1 MGNSHVRSREDA
13 LWIKK
18 VFKKVTVLFRLFGT
32 VGLCNKLQT
41 QENKRVLCYAFRN
54 PYTMEWTAHSHLP
67 RALADMEKHKG
78 SLERAR

>member
-18 VFKKVTVLFRLFGT
+18 VFRKV
-32 VGLCNKLQT
+32 N
-41 QENKRVLCYAFRN
+41 NKRVLCYAFRN

-78 SLERAR
+78 SLERAC